1 MKGIGEMLDQHR
13 KEMHEQFSQI
23 LSVIGKSKT
32 PKPEA
37 PNFAIT
43 TRSGVNTRDPPFPTP
58 ANHTEGATE
67 KEGSEGVEPSI
78 IHNKEP
84 AHQPSI
90 FYQPFKSSNMSFPSI
105 VKKPKKDDED
115 ERLLSIFKWIHINL
129 SFLEAMIHMPMG
141 ANVLKD
147 LLSHKEKLEKAASS
161 VKLSEECSAIIQ
173 RSLPQ
178 KEGDPGSFTL
188 SCLIGPLVVKNALAD
203 LRARL
208 IYPISDSPWVSP
220 VQVVP
225 KKGGM
230 TVVKNE
236 KNKLISQRTVT
247 GWRVMKTTASLD
259 GFLGYC
265 HIPIDPGGS
274 RENSHSLPYETF
286 HIQTDAFR
294 IMQGSS
300 TFLALYDS
308 QFPELIE
315 AAMEVSI
322 DDFFVFGSSFD
333 HYLKN
338 LEKMLKRCE
347 ETDLVLNWENATSW
361 LRKESPLA
369 ISSQVQE
376 IEVNKAKSKQIPNY
390 FPTKP
395 DWSLPFEVV
404 CDASDYTVGAVLG
417 KRIDKHFKPIH
428 YARKTMNEA
437 QESYTTTKKELLAI
451 VFAFDKFCQYLV
463 ISKTIVFTDHFALR
477 YLFTKQD
484 AKSNVPTESYEGA
497 SSEMRHHKSF
507 GNVTTDHL
515 EDITVLPLL
524 QEKSLKPVSI
534 AHSFRNAGAGQD
546 WG

>member
-1 MKGIGEMLDQHR
+1 
-13 KEMHEQFSQI
+13 MHEQFSQI
-23 LSVIGKSKT
+23 LSTIGESKI
-32 PKPEA
+32 PNPEA
-37 PNFAIT
+37 PNFSIT

-58 ANHTEGATE
+58 LQSEPTNHTEGANE

-105 VKKPKKDDED
+105 VKKQKRDDKD
-115 ERLLSIFKWIHINL
+115 ERLLSIFKQIHINMP
-129 SFLEAMIHMPMG
+129 FLEAMNHMPKG
-141 ANVLKD
+141 AKVLKD

-178 KEGDPGSFTL
+178 KEGDPRRFTL
-188 SCLIGPLVVKNALAD
+188 PWISNLKLTRMSIQLAD
-203 LRARL
+203 RS
-208 IYPISDSPWVSP
+208 IKYPIGVYENLL
-220 VQVVP
+220 VKVVP

>member
-1 MKGIGEMLDQHR
+1 
-13 KEMHEQFSQI
+13 
-23 LSVIGKSKT
+23 
-32 PKPEA
+32 
-37 PNFAIT
+37 
-43 TRSGVNTRDPPFPTP
+43 
-58 ANHTEGATE
+58 
-67 KEGSEGVEPSI
+67 
-78 IHNKEP
+78 
-84 AHQPSI
+84 
-90 FYQPFKSSNMSFPSI
+90 MSFPSI

-129 SFLEAMIHMPMG
+129 SFLEAMIHMPNG
-141 ANVLKD
+141 AKVLKD
-147 LLSHKEKLEKAASS
+147 ILSHKEKLEKVTSS

-178 KEGDPGSFTL
+178 KEGDLGSFTL
-188 SCLIGPLVVKNALAD
+188 PCLIGPL
-203 LRARL
+203 
-208 IYPISDSPWVSP
+208 
-220 VQVVP
+220 VVP

-247 GWRVMKTTASLD
+247 GWR
-259 GFLGYC
+259 
-265 HIPIDPGGS
+265 
-274 RENSHSLPYETF
+274 
-286 HIQTDAFR
+286 
-294 IMQGSS
+294 
-300 TFLALYDS
+300 
-308 QFPELIE
+308 ELIE
-315 AAMEVSI
+315 DSMEVSI

-376 IEVNKAKSKQIPNY
+376 
-390 FPTKP
+390 
-395 DWSLPFEVV
+395 L
-404 CDASDYTVGAVLG
+404 SDYTVGAVLG

-484 AKSNVPTESYEGA
+484 AKSYLI
-497 SSEMRHHKSF
+497 RWI
-507 GNVTTDHL
+507 L
-515 EDITVLPLL
+515 LL
-524 QEKSLKPVSI
+524 QEFNIEIRDKKDAKNLAADHLSRLENPDLGKLNKAEIRDLFPEE
-534 AHSFRNAGAGQD
+534 
-546 WG
+546 